1 MRMVFQGMTEK
12 LQLKWWLSCR
22 SKEAL
27 KTTIKPGCNA
37 IFSLELII
45 KEPASSQTGRRKAE
59 ALSSN

>member
-1 MRMVFQGMTEK
+1 MRMVFQGMKEK

-22 SKEAL
+22 SKAL

-37 IFSLELII
+37 IFSLELMI